1 MQLLVL
7 REDVNGIN
15 LSCRA
20 REFFF
25 FDVSSLLHKKLPRLI
40 FICQV
45 IEQVLHVPDFICG
58 NKTPIK
64 KLGIS
69 Q

>member
-1 MQLLVL
+1 MPGKRVFLL
-7 REDVNGIN
+7 
-15 LSCRA
+15 C
-20 REFFF
+20 FFI
-25 FDVSSLLHKKLPRLI
+25 VAQETAQAN

-58 NKTPIK
+58 NKTPIM